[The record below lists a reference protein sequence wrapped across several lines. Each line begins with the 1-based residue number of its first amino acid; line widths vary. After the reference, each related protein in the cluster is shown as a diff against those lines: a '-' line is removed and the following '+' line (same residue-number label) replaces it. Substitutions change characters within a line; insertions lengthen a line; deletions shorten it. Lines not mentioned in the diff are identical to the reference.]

1 MKYIKVLFVV
11 IMLTVLPASVF
22 AQIKRHKIPLIDVDY
37 AVTAAQNKA
46 QIPAWK
52 KSLQLIREQYSH
64 VRRSYHTLDGFPF
77 STQATSLSL
86 QDERTYMTRL
96 LQVQKWVNQNNTL
109 RGFTF
114 TAPVPYDLAHLNE
127 ERLEAL
133 RFFLSDQVSVKP
145 GNTERVRPFTL
156 AVRLGASNSALEIW
170 IDEPTQKIF
179 LMSDNFYSTAAAK
192 YSLHLK

>member
-1 MKYIKVLFVV
+1 MKPIKVLFVV
-11 IMLTVLPASVF
+11 MLTVLPASVF
-22 AQIKRHKIPLIDVDY
+22 AQSRFYKIPLLEVDH

-96 LQVQKWVNQNNTL
+96 LQVQKWVNQNDTL
-109 RGFTF
+109 KDFTF
-114 TAPVPYDLAHLNE
+114 TAPVPYDLARLNE

-133 RFFLSDQVSVKP
+133 RFFLSDQLSARP
-145 GNTERVRPFTL
+145 NSTERIRPFTL
-156 AVRLGASNSALEIW
+156 AVRLGTSNSALEIW
-170 IDEPTQKIF
+170 IDEPTKKIY
-179 LMSDNFYSTAAAK
+179 LMSDNFYSTAATK
-192 YSLHLK
+192 YGLHLK